1 MKKIISAVLVAV
13 LLTFSVFPTDKYE
26 KIADKTCEAVTG
38 KGLGLSTGEIIGI
51 GLGAGVG
58 LYAVGKSIYKAI
70 KKDKYEDI
78 ADKAFDAI
86 KDMN

>member
-1 MKKIISAVLVAV
+1 MKKIITAVLITS
-13 LLTFSVFPTDKYE
+13 LFTFSVFPTDKY
-26 KIADKTCEAVTG
+26 KIIADKACEEVTG
-38 KGLGLSTGEIIGI
+38 EGLGLSTGEKVAG
-51 GLGAGVG
+51 GLLLTAGA
-58 LYAVGKSIYKAI
+58 LYLGKKAYDAI